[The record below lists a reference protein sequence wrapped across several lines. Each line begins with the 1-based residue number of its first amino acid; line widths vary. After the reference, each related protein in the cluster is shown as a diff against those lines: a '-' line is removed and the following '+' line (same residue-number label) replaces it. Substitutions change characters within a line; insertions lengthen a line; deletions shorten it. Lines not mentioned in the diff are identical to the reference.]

1 MKQGWIKKAVLGRLS
16 RVTQG
21 ELTILEGAE
30 KHVFG
35 RATEAFPVKA
45 VITVHDPRFYAMT
58 AFGGSIGSGEA
69 YMSGYWATDDLTA
82 VVRIFVRNRAA
93 LEGMEKGLAYLTAPL
108 QKLYHLIRDNTKEG
122 SRKNISAHY
131 DLGNDFYRLFLDPT
145 MMYSCAVFP
154 EENSTLEEAS
164 IEKLERIC
172 KKLELNPSDHLVEI
186 GTGWG
191 GLAIHAAKNYGC
203 RVTTTTISKQQHD
216 YARERIRREGL
227 ENKITLLFE
236 DYRDLKGQFD
246 KLVSVE
252 MIEAV
257 GHRHY
262 DTYFGTCSRLL
273 KPEGAM
279 LLQAIVI
286 ADQYYENA
294 KRNVD
299 FIQRYIFPGSC
310 IPSIGAISQAITRAT
325 DMRLFHLED
334 IPPHYATSLRL
345 WRERFFANIGQVRG
359 LGYPET
365 FIRMWEFYLCYC
377 EGGFLERVIGD
388 VHMIFTKPL
397 SRKKPILPALELSR
411 A

>member
-186 GTGWG
+186 GTGW
-191 GLAIHAAKNYGC
+191 
-203 RVTTTTISKQQHD
+203 
-216 YARERIRREGL
+216 
-227 ENKITLLFE
+227 
-236 DYRDLKGQFD
+236 
-246 KLVSVE
+246 
-252 MIEAV
+252 
-257 GHRHY
+257 
-262 DTYFGTCSRLL
+262 
-273 KPEGAM
+273 
-279 LLQAIVI
+279 
-286 ADQYYENA
+286 
-294 KRNVD
+294 
-299 FIQRYIFPGSC
+299 
-310 IPSIGAISQAITRAT
+310 
-325 DMRLFHLED
+325 
-334 IPPHYATSLRL
+334 
-345 WRERFFANIGQVRG
+345 
-359 LGYPET
+359 
-365 FIRMWEFYLCYC
+365 
-377 EGGFLERVIGD
+377 
-388 VHMIFTKPL
+388 
-397 SRKKPILPALELSR
+397 
-411 A
+411 

>member
-203 RVTTTTISKQQHD
+203 RVTTTTISKQQHY
-216 YARERIRREGL
+216 YARELIRREGL

-334 IPPHYATSLRL
+334 ITPHYATTLRL

-397 SRKKPILPALELSR
+397 SRKKPILPALELSG

>member
-334 IPPHYATSLRL
+334 ITPHYATTLRL

>member
-334 IPPHYATSLRL
+334 ITPHYATTLRL

-397 SRKKPILPALELSR
+397 SRKKPILPALELSG

>member
-334 IPPHYATSLRL
+334 ITPHYATTLRL
-345 WRERFFANIGQVRG
+345 WRERFFANIDKVRA
-359 LGYPET
+359 LGYPES

-397 SRKKPILPALELSR
+397 SRKKPILPALELSG

>member
-69 YMSGYWATDDLTA
+69 YMSGYWAPDDLTA

-334 IPPHYATSLRL
+334 ITPHYATTLRL

-397 SRKKPILPALELSR
+397 SRKKPILPALELSG